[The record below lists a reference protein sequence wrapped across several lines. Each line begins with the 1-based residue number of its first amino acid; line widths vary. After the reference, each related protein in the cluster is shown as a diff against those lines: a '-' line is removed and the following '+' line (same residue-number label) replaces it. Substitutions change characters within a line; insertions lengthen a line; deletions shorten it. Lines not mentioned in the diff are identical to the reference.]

1 MTRPMILSLAA
12 ALLAAALFLAG
23 CGDDGPTSA
32 SDTSAPPGWEK
43 SYGGPGM
50 ESGLSVKQTADSGYI
65 ITGWSRPPTSDKKDI
80 LLLKTDELGD
90 TMWAKTIAAPY
101 GAIGKSVLQT
111 PDGGY
116 MVLAD
121 YSPLGSNREFWVI
134 KTDAAGNME
143 WNQWKGYNDRKEE
156 PSEMQPTSDGGYIL
170 IGTTDRGGEDHDI
183 WLVKIKA
190 NGDTQWYKEKG
201 YDSENECG
209 ISIQQTSD
217 GGYLLAG
224 ISTTCATH
232 SCIWLV
238 KTYSDGKTHW
248 YKTVDITEPAQPIAI
263 RKTGDGAYVIMAEVW
278 GSTNHLIY
286 LLKYDESGNE
296 LWRESNDVSGYY
308 YGGEVQQTADGQFM
322 IAGSTQSSGWSDFC
336 LIKLGSTG
344 NTLWTKTFDS
354 AYEWCSSGGQTAD
367 GGYILCG
374 CTQQGGGDDWSK
386 DVFLVKTDAD
396 GNVE

>member
-32 SDTSAPPGWEK
+32 SDNSDPAGWEK

-50 ESGLSVKQTADSGYI
+50 ESGLSVKQTTDDGYI
-65 ITGWSRPPTSDKKDI
+65 ITGWSRAPESDKEDI

-90 TMWAKTIAAPY
+90 TMWAKTIAAPN
-101 GAIGKSVLQT
+101 GAVGKSVLQT

-116 MVLAD
+116 LILAD
-121 YSPLGSNREFWVI
+121 YSPLGSNREFWII
-134 KTDAAGNME
+134 KTDADGNME

-156 PSEMQPTSDGGYIL
+156 PSEMRPTSDGGYIL
-170 IGTTDRGGEDHDI
+170 VGTTDRGGHDLDI
-183 WLVKIKA
+183 WLVKIYA
-190 NGDTQWYKEKG
+190 NGNTNWYTEKG
-201 YDSENECG
+201 YDSENEIG
-209 ISIQQTSD
+209 VSVQQTED
-217 GGYLLAG
+217 GGFLIAAV
-224 ISTTCATH
+224 TTECTSY

-238 KTYSDGKTHW
+238 KTYADGSTHW
-248 YKTVDITEPAQPIAI
+248 YKTVDTVEPAAPVSIQ
-263 RKTGDGAYVIMAEVW
+263 KTNDGAYVLMAEVW
-278 GSTNHLIY
+278 GSGKHLIY
-286 LLKYDESGNE
+286 LFKYDESGNE
-296 LWRESNDVSGYY
+296 LWRESNDVPGHY

-322 IAGSTQSSGWSDFC
+322 IAGSTETSGLLDFC
-336 LIKLGSTG
+336 LIKLDSTG
-344 NTLWTKTFDS
+344 NTVLTKTFDS
-354 AYEWCSSGGQTAD
+354 AYDWCFSGGQTTD

-374 CTQQGGGDDWSK
+374 FTKQLGDDWST